1 MNIVVLGGCGDMGS
15 HVVRELLAHSEATV
29 TIADYRLER
38 AKELASELGERAR
51 AAFVDAND
59 EFSLLSVLEG
69 ADAAVGCIGPF
80 YAFAAKMAKAAVK
93 AGVNYVDICDDYGP
107 IEELFALDEAAKR
120 AGVTVITGLGWT
132 PGITNVLAKRGAE
145 ELDEVEEIKISWAG
159 GAADSTGL
167 AVIMHV
173 FYAIAGK
180 VLTYKDGAWME
191 VPAGSEAEV
200 VEFPAPLGR
209 IRVFHCGHPEPLT
222 IPRYIK
228 AKTVSLKGALT
239 PDWNNKLADLFARL
253 GLIGTPAKNARMAR
267 IIHAIEGL
275 FRMGGIAASGARV
288 DVKGRKGGRQRTLSY
303 SVVDR
308 MGRLTA
314 IPAAIGAQ
322 WLAEG
327 RVERKGV
334 FAPEGCIEPAAF
346 LAELSKRGIRVLEEE
361 HG

>member
-15 HVVRELLAHSEATV
+15 AVVRELLAHSEATV
-29 TIADYRLER
+29 TIADYRLQR
-38 AKELASELGERAR
+38 AEEMAAELGERAR

-59 EFSLLSVLEG
+59 PASLLSALEG

-80 YAFAAKMAKAAVK
+80 YAFAVRMARAAVE
-93 AGVNYVDICDDYGP
+93 AGVHYVDICDDYGP
-107 IEELFALDEAAKR
+107 IEELFALDEAAKQ

-132 PGITNVLAKRGAE
+132 PGITNILARRCAE

-173 FYAIAGK
+173 FYAVTGN
-180 VLTYKDGAWME
+180 VPTYRDGAWVE
-191 VPAGSEAEV
+191 VPAGSESEV

-253 GLIGTPAKNARMAR
+253 GLIGTPAKNDRMAR
-267 IIHAIEGL
+267 IIHAIEGI
-275 FRMGGIAASGARV
+275 FRVGGIAASGARV
-288 DVKGRKGGRQRTLSY
+288 DVRGRKNGQQRTISY
-303 SVVDR
+303 AVADKMR
-308 MGRLTA
+308 RLTG
-314 IPAAIGAQ
+314 IPAALGAQ
-322 WLAEG
+322 LLAEG
-327 RVERKGV
+327 RIEARGV
-334 FAPEGCIEPAAF
+334 LAPEGCIAPQPF
-346 LAELSKRGIRVLEEE
+346 LAELSRRGIEVHRMD
-361 HG
+361 